1 MLNRRTGIL
10 IAFLFQFDLVCDKA
24 IYVSIASSMI
34 FLGFLLGGVS
44 VGPFAD
50 KLGRRHTI
58 YVYGFLIGVFGLLT
72 AFPHAYWLFAV
83 FRFLIG
89 FGVGKLINHA
99 K

>member
-1 MLNRRTGIL
+1 
-10 IAFLFQFDLVCDKA
+10 
-24 IYVSIASSMI
+24 MI

-58 YVYGFLIGVFGLLT
+58 YVYGFIIGVFSLLT
-72 AFPHAYWLFAV
+72 GFPHAYWLFAV

-89 FGVGKLINHA
+89 FGVGKFDESRKMNIMIR
-99 K
+99 